1 MCTAFHTAYSPPG
14 RPDLLLKREVFLN
27 RIADPDVTAGFLF
40 RESHTDACIYH
51 ELPLYG
57 YFKDGGSPLSVA
69 VAMREKWPDRVFI
82 YGAISPHQ
90 PNALERVDY
99 LVEEVGVSGLKLYPH
114 DLVAGELCSIQLND
128 SDLLYPIFERAAA
141 HGLRTI
147 AIHKALVMGP
157 VPIEPYY
164 VNDVGDAARAFP
176 DLIFEIVHGGLAFL
190 EEAAYLVQYHPNV
203 TVSLEATS
211 ALLFKAPW
219 KFAEIIG
226 TLMDVGAA
234 DRIIWGLGGAALH
247 SRAFEER
254 MWAFEIPD
262 ELQVRYGLPPLTE
275 AGQARDP
282 RRERG
287 EDPGSGHRLVPSQDA
302 RRRVRQAAR
311 ARACMVVPRRGC
323 RNARER
329 GRSGVSGAAS
339 DADPLRETTDA
350 ILKVLE
356 GIIDPCSQAAGAPV
370 GLVSMGLVRD
380 VSVSWSARSRDRERG
395 ARDHRA
401 WLHDARDLLSHR

>member
-1 MCTAFHTAYSPPG
+1 MTRSAVIPDDVFVLDATAHAYNFADENVIGGAYANSIIEGVYGFHTAFAPPG
-14 RPDLLLKREVFLN
+14 RPDLVLKRDVFLN
-27 RIADPDVTAGFLF
+27 QIADPDVTAGFLF

-90 PNALERVDY
+90 PDALERVNY

-114 DLVAGELCSIQLND
+114 DLVAGELRGIQMND
-128 SDLLYPIFERAAA
+128 PDVLYPIFERAAS

-176 DLIFEIVHGGLAFL
+176 GLIFEIVHGGFAFL
-190 EEAAYLVQYHPNV
+190 EEAAYLLQYHPNV

-226 TLMDVGAA
+226 TLMNVGAA
-234 DRIIWGLGGAALH
+234 DRIIWGLGGAAIH

-254 MWAFEIPD
+254 MWAFEVPE
-262 ELQVRYGLPPLTE
+262 ELQARYGLPPLTE
-275 AGQARDP
+275 
-282 RRERG
+282 EVKRG
-287 EDPGSGHRLVPSQDA
+287 ILGEN
-302 RRRVRQAAR
+302 AAR
-311 ARACMVVPRRGC
+311 MLGLDIAAFRRKTHGDEFTKPRELEPAWSCLGGERATL
-323 RNARER
+323 
-329 GRSGVSGAAS
+329 AS
-339 DADPLRETTDA
+339 EVAVA
-350 ILKVLE
+350 
-356 GIIDPCSQAAGAPV
+356 
-370 GLVSMGLVRD
+370 
-380 VSVSWSARSRDRERG
+380 
-395 ARDHRA
+395 
-401 WLHDARDLLSHR
+401 